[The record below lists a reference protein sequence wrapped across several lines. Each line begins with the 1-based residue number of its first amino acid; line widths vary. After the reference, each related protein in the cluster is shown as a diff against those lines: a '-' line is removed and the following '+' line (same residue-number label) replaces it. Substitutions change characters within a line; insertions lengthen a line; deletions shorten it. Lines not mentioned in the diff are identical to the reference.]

1 MLLES
6 NGSRLLR
13 LVNRFEHVATVSGA
27 SAEAFTRFRDISL
40 YLEAQ
45 FRNPIIGRWPA
56 MARFLA
62 KHRERIAKLASPAI
76 ASLCERWL
84 TSLPPTLGNGVATP
98 YRREFAELALA
109 SAREMQ
115 LIPAKH
121 VMVLGDSETRLYQA
135 AFAGAPDLPA
145 EVSEWALE
153 MARRRPEHKDIVEQ
167 VKAHR
172 IEQAKEHKERLR
184 SDPELPQARRA
195 AEKPAGLDWRVQ
207 RKASVM
213 AAWGLRTHR
222 GTLPRGGTAFH
233 QFPDADADPAGRGG
247 RSPAGLHH

>member
-1 MLLES
+1 MVRFVCWASFCCESPWATAPPGTPPSRPEAVPLADHVLLDALFLDPNAEVFLDARIDMLLES

-62 KHRERIAKLASPAI
+62 KRRERIAKLASPAI

-121 VMVLGDSETRLYQA
+121 VMVL
-135 AFAGAPDLPA
+135 AGC
-145 EVSEWALE
+145 
-153 MARRRPEHKDIVEQ
+153 
-167 VKAHR
+167 
-172 IEQAKEHKERLR
+172 
-184 SDPELPQARRA
+184 
-195 AEKPAGLDWRVQ
+195 
-207 RKASVM
+207 
-213 AAWGLRTHR
+213 
-222 GTLPRGGTAFH
+222 
-233 QFPDADADPAGRGG
+233 
-247 RSPAGLHH
+247 